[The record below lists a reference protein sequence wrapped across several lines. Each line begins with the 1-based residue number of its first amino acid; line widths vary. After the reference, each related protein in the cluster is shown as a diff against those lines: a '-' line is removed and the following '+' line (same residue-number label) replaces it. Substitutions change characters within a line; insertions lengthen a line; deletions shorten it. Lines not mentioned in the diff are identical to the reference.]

1 MDRDT
6 WLTPQ
11 EAIEFGLIDNIITT
25 RNEAKWMELD
35 ADSLVTKE
43 ERASLL
49 GNSYDDDEDTDEDD
63 EDVDGVLKY
72 VRILIPEISVDDFN
86 ELTRVLDELGIDY
99 EEL

>member
-1 MDRDT
+1 
-6 WLTPQ
+6 
-11 EAIEFGLIDNIITT
+11 
-25 RNEAKWMELD
+25 MELD

-49 GNSYDDDEDTDEDD
+49 GNSYDDDEDTDED
-63 EDVDGVLKY
+63 GVLKY

-86 ELTRVLDELGIDY
+86 ELIRVLDELGIDY

>member
-1 MDRDT
+1 
-6 WLTPQ
+6 
-11 EAIEFGLIDNIITT
+11 
-25 RNEAKWMELD
+25 MELD

-49 GNSYDDDEDTDEDD
+49 GNFYDDDEDIDEDD
-63 EDVDGVLKY
+63 EDVDDDDGVLKY
-72 VRILIPEISVDDFN
+72 VRILIPEISVNDFN

>member
-1 MDRDT
+1 
-6 WLTPQ
+6 
-11 EAIEFGLIDNIITT
+11 
-25 RNEAKWMELD
+25 MELD

-49 GNSYDDDEDTDEDD
+49 GDSYDDDEDIDEDD
-63 EDVDGVLKY
+63 EDDDGVLKY
-72 VRILIPEISVDDFN
+72 VRILIPEISVNDFN

>member
-1 MDRDT
+1 
-6 WLTPQ
+6 
-11 EAIEFGLIDNIITT
+11 
-25 RNEAKWMELD
+25 MELD

-49 GNSYDDDEDTDEDD
+49 GNSYDDDEDIDEDD

>member
-1 MDRDT
+1 
-6 WLTPQ
+6 
-11 EAIEFGLIDNIITT
+11 
-25 RNEAKWMELD
+25 MELD

-43 ERASLL
+43 ERVSLL
-49 GNSYDDDEDTDEDD
+49 GNSYDDDEDIDEDD
-63 EDVDGVLKY
+63 EDDDGVLKY

>member
-1 MDRDT
+1 
-6 WLTPQ
+6 
-11 EAIEFGLIDNIITT
+11 
-25 RNEAKWMELD
+25 MELD

-49 GNSYDDDEDTDEDD
+49 GNSYDDDEDIDEDD

-72 VRILIPEISVDDFN
+72 VRILIPEISVNDFN

>member
-1 MDRDT
+1 
-6 WLTPQ
+6 
-11 EAIEFGLIDNIITT
+11 
-25 RNEAKWMELD
+25 MELD

-49 GNSYDDDEDTDEDD
+49 GDSYDDDEDIDEDD

-72 VRILIPEISVDDFN
+72 VRILIPEISVNDFN

>member
-1 MDRDT
+1 
-6 WLTPQ
+6 
-11 EAIEFGLIDNIITT
+11 
-25 RNEAKWMELD
+25 MELD

-49 GNSYDDDEDTDEDD
+49 GNSYDDDEDIDEDD
-63 EDVDGVLKY
+63 VLKC

-86 ELTRVLDELGIDY
+86 ELTKVLDELGIDY

>member
-1 MDRDT
+1 
-6 WLTPQ
+6 
-11 EAIEFGLIDNIITT
+11 
-25 RNEAKWMELD
+25 MELD

-49 GNSYDDDEDTDEDD
+49 GNSYDDDEDIDEDD
-63 EDVDGVLKY
+63 EDDDGVLKY

>member
-1 MDRDT
+1 
-6 WLTPQ
+6 
-11 EAIEFGLIDNIITT
+11 
-25 RNEAKWMELD
+25 MELD

-49 GNSYDDDEDTDEDD
+49 GNSYDDEDIDEDD
-63 EDVDGVLKY
+63 EDDDGVLKY

>member
-1 MDRDT
+1 
-6 WLTPQ
+6 
-11 EAIEFGLIDNIITT
+11 
-25 RNEAKWMELD
+25 MELD

-49 GNSYDDDEDTDEDD
+49 GNSYDDDEDTDE
-63 EDVDGVLKY
+63 DGVLKY